1 MPDARVS
8 ILIDAQ
14 DRANG
19 VLERLRANLG
29 GVSGRGGITG
39 AALGATKALSGIGFA
54 VFGVQQIG
62 HAISGLAD
70 GFFGFNSS
78 LEQAT
83 ITYGQLLGSAEAAQS
98 RIAELQTFAATTPFN
113 FDQVLEADRLL
124 QTFGARSMETLTLVG
139 DAAAGTSQNFNEV
152 AFWVG
157 RAYSAIQAGQPF
169 GEAAMR
175 LQEMGIL
182 TADGR
187 TRLEALS
194 DAGADSSEVWGV
206 LNDEMG
212 RFSGLMDDQSQSAK
226 GLTSTLQDLGTM
238 GSAVLTKPLFDRYK
252 RGISALVSYLSQP
265 RVQDGLAAGAEAL
278 DRALTRAEEQAK
290 RVFGWFRNQGIPGL
304 LAAFRKIQPSLKIA
318 LPAAFDGFI
327 GALQSVGKW
336 AQWVWENGIQPLA
349 DWFGRLLERARRFAT
364 DPAVGKIATVL
375 GAIAGYAVA
384 ARVGLLGMDIALS
397 TLAPLA
403 QVAGVGMQALGTGIQ
418 MAGLFGGLGATG
430 LALVAK
436 ALGFLVAIAL
446 APFVASLSLL
456 STVLLGMLT
465 LNPVSLT
472 LAAIAAAIVL
482 WDKIDWEGIGG
493 GIVDLASAIKDG
505 LVGALEKLAGV
516 ASDPA
521 SLAGAIAGILY
532 DAIYGLANL
541 PSFIVESLSK
551 LAQNLIVK
559 LADRISNLP
568 VKDIKDAIGTALGAV
583 LEALSQAPGLF
594 AKAASALGSVLLTAI
609 TNFPGAAGKIASGI
623 GAALSALAEAAPGF
637 LAQAAKDVGNTI
649 LNFLTAPLGNFAEPT
664 RQFIKKG
671 LLELMDTAGV
681 IAGAAAGLGKHIID
695 WIADGFWLVVNFA
708 VRIATFVAGQLVA
721 LFGGVGAAIV
731 SVAKAVGSKIG
742 DWIADGLAASASFV
756 GRLVEIIKDALADA
770 WSLVPKPW
778 DLFGGGVTA
787 GGGVGAKGGGSG
799 MPIVVQLYFNGP
811 TLATEA
817 EMTRAA
823 RLLVPALRRELDRVY
838 A

>member
-8 ILIDAQ
+8 ILIEAQ
-14 DRANG
+14 DRANS
-19 VLERLRANLG
+19 VLDRLRQNLG
-29 GVSGRGGITG
+29 GVSGRGGVTG
-39 AALGATKALSGIGFA
+39 AAIGASKALSGIGFA
-54 VFGVQQIG
+54 VFGIQQVG

-78 LEQAT
+78 LEQAA
-83 ITYGQLLGSAEAAQS
+83 ITYGTLLGSAEAAQK
-98 RIAELQTFAATTPFN
+98 RIAELQEFAAVTPFD
-113 FDQVLEADRLL
+113 FGQVLEADRLL
-124 QTFGARSMETLTLVG
+124 ETFGARSIETLTLVG

-157 RAYSAIQAGQPF
+157 RAYSSIQAGRPF

-182 TADGR
+182 TAEGR

-194 DAGADSSEVWGV
+194 DAGASSTEVWGV

-238 GSAVLTKPLFDRYK
+238 GTAVLTKPLFERYK
-252 RGISALVSYLSQP
+252 RGVAALVSYLSQP

-278 DRALTRAEEQAK
+278 EKALVRVEAQAK

-304 LAAFRKIQPSLKIA
+304 VAALKQIQPTLEIA
-318 LPAAFDGFI
+318 LPAAFDGFVSALENI
-327 GALQSVGKW
+327 GEW
-336 AQWVWENGIQPLA
+336 ADWAWRHGIKPLA
-349 DWFGRLLERARRFAT
+349 DWIGNLVSSARRFVG
-364 DPAVGKIATVL
+364 DPNVAKIATIL
-375 GAIAGYAVA
+375 GAIAGYALA
-384 ARVGLLGMDIALS
+384 ARVGMTGLSLVLGTM
-397 TLAPLA
+397 APL
-403 QVAGVGMQALGTGIQ
+403 VSIV
-418 MAGLFGGLGATG
+418 ATG
-430 LALVAK
+430 LN
-436 ALGFLVAIAL
+436 AIANG
-446 APFVASLSLL
+446 AQVLSLL
-456 STVLLGMLT
+456 GGAGAEGILLIGKAFVFLAAIPLAPIAATLSLILTVLLGFLT

-472 LAAIAAAIVL
+472 IAAIGAAIAL

-493 GIVDLASAIKDG
+493 GIVDLAGAIKDG

-521 SLAGAIAGILY
+521 SLAGAIAGIIY

-541 PSFIVESLSK
+541 PAFIVESLSK

-568 VKDIKDAIGTALGAV
+568 LKDIKDAIGTALGAV
-583 LEALSQAPGLF
+583 LEALAQAPGLF

-609 TNFPGAAGKIASGI
+609 TNFPGAASKIASGL

-671 LLELMDTAGV
+671 LLELMDAAGV
-681 IAGAAAGLGKHIID
+681 IAGAAGALGKHVID

-708 VRIATFVAGQLVA
+708 TRIATFVAGQLVA

-731 SVAKAVGSKIG
+731 ATAKAIGSKIG

-778 DLFGGGVTA
+778 DLFGGGATA
-787 GGGVGAKGGGSG
+787 GRASGGLGGGGG
-799 MPIVVQLYFNGP
+799 MPIVVQLNFGGP
-811 TLATEA
+811 TLASDA
-817 EMTRAA
+817 EMQRAA